1 VQLLQLSALPELE
14 LAATQQLGFGGIP
27 LLMKAVLAEI
37 ESRARRQAVPA
48 GNAAIAVVVT
58 LTVLTLGPQI
68 AVTRL
73 AKVVFNGC
81 VKTTWTAPRFPAEPD
96 VLHEP
101 PTVKP

>member
-1 VQLLQLSALPELE
+1 
-14 LAATQQLGFGGIP
+14 
-27 LLMKAVLAEI
+27 M
-37 ESRARRQAVPA
+37 
-48 GNAAIAVVVT
+48 AVVVT

-73 AKVVFNGC
+73 AKVVFNGY
-81 VKTTWTAPRFPAEPD
+81 VSTTWAALRAPAEPD